1 MVRFIKQI
9 IATCAF
15 HHEFPQANPEI
26 GKTISRTPTSL
37 QIYCDRSKYDPVWMV
52 RNKHYQQPL
61 HPCTFAPTHCE
72 EEQLEVI
79 GNGQT
84 KFKPGHIAG
93 INENVTLAPH
103 SAIVQC
109 NDAGF
114 YMLSH
119 DEIWRGSE
127 QVWLNISESI

>member
-1 MVRFIKQI
+1 M
-9 IATCAF
+9 
-15 HHEFPQANPEI
+15 
-26 GKTISRTPTSL
+26 SRTPTSL

-52 RNKHYQQPL
+52 RNKHHQQPL
-61 HPCTFAPTHCE
+61 HPCKFAPRHCE

-84 KFKPGHIAG
+84 KFMPGQIAG
-93 INENVTLAPH
+93 INENGTLEPH
-103 SAIVQC
+103 SATVQC

-119 DEIWRGSE
+119 GEIWRGSE
-127 QVWLNISESI
+127 QVWLNIIQSVNCIYFSNNQNECSVQ

>member
-1 MVRFIKQI
+1 MS
-9 IATCAF
+9 
-15 HHEFPQANPEI
+15 P
-26 GKTISRTPTSL
+26 TPTSL

-52 RNKHYQQPL
+52 KNKKHQQPL

-84 KFKPGHIAG
+84 KFMPGQIAG
-93 INENVTLAPH
+93 INENGTLEPH
-103 SAIVQC
+103 SASVQC

-119 DEIWRGSE
+119 GEIWRGSE
-127 QVWLNISESI
+127 PVWLNIIQAVKFDFRNDLYNMQFIKIDFLFF

>member
-9 IATCAF
+9 TATCAF

-26 GKTISRTPTSL
+26 GKTVSRTPTSL

-52 RNKHYQQPL
+52 RNKHHQQPL
-61 HPCTFAPTHCE
+61 HPCTFAPRHCE

-84 KFKPGHIAG
+84 KFTPGQIAG
-93 INENVTLAPH
+93 INENVTLEPH
-103 SAIVQC
+103 SARVQC

-119 DEIWRGSE
+119 GEIWRGSE
-127 QVWLNISESI
+127 QVWL